1 MKKYISIIMLILISS
16 LALTA
21 CSETAFM
28 NERERAEYN
37 RIKQI
42 QEEEKQ
48 RLDEEERQRKI
59 EEIRKA
65 TGGECM
71 YGDYQG
77 CYSNYKL
84 KQKFI
89 TICKNYGHKQ
99 NTAAFN
105 QCVGMEKN
113 NYERDKQLNEMK
125 REAAARA
132 ESARRELLILQR
144 QSQVR
149 NYPRTSNSNSNS
161 DLADRLDKQDKCNR
175 ARSPGARS
183 YYCR

>member
-37 RIKQI
+37 RIKQV
-42 QEEEKQ
+42 Q
-48 RLDEEERQRKI
+48 EEERQRRQAEERKKKI
-59 EEIRKA
+59 EEIRQA
-65 TGGECM
+65 TGGECKE
-71 YGDYQG
+71 GNAQG
-77 CYSNYKL
+77 CYSDYKL
-84 KQKFI
+84 KQIFI

-132 ESARRELLILQR
+132 ESARRDLLILQR

-149 NYPRTSNSNSNS
+149 NYPRTSNSNS